1 MNPSPQLKESIR
13 DGSLTKEDVLEFEKI
28 SGVEVGQMV
37 KMLDSAQGRGLSAEM
52 KDTIE
57 VMRELSRI
65 KAGK

>member
-1 MNPSPQLKESIR
+1 
-13 DGSLTKEDVLEFEKI
+13 VLEFEKL

-57 VMRELSRI
+57 VMRELGGK